1 MTHVLVEAA
10 RNTRTATVK
19 RTKKLKNTKMEN
31 IFDVVVIGAGPGGY
45 VAAIRASQL
54 GFKTAVVEKA
64 ELGGVCLNWGCIPTK
79 ALLKSAQVYNYTKHL
94 ADYGVELRNADGT
107 PVEADAVVSYADIKK
122 VVERE
127 RGVSAQMSKGIEFLF
142 KKNNITVL
150 KGEAKILSGSAV
162 EVKPAEG
169 DAYTVE
175 AKHIIVATGSRPN
188 SLPFA
193 PIDGEKIISY
203 RQALVPETLP
213 KSMAIIGSG
222 AIGSEFTY
230 FYRSMGVDVTLIEF
244 MDQIVPLEDKD
255 VADQLSR
262 SFRKMGIKV
271 MVSSGVKAIDTTG
284 EGCKLSIETKKGMVE
299 LEVDRVLSAVG
310 VVPNTQG
317 IGLEEL
323 GVEMNRGKI
332 VVDDFYRTNVPGIYA
347 IGDVIATPALAHVA
361 SAEGIACVEK
371 IAGMDVAPVNYNNI
385 PGATYTSPEI
395 ASVGLT
401 EKKVKEQGIEYKV
414 GKFPFTASGK
424 ATTAGEKDGFV
435 KLIIDANTDKILGAH
450 MIGANVTEMLSGIVL
465 ARNVGATA
473 KDIIKTIH
481 PHPTM
486 SEAIMEAAAAAH
498 GEVIHM

>member
-1 MTHVLVEAA
+1 
-10 RNTRTATVK
+10 
-19 RTKKLKNTKMEN
+19 MEN
-31 IFDVVVIGAGPGGY
+31 TFDIVVIGAGPGGY

-54 GFKTAVVEKA
+54 GFNTAVIEKA

-107 PVEADAVVSYADIKK
+107 PVEEGAVVSYADIRK

-142 KKNNITVL
+142 KKNKITVL
-150 KGEAKILSGSAV
+150 KGTAKVLSGSTV
-162 EVKPAEG
+162 EVTPEAEA
-169 DAYTVE
+169 AYVVE

-310 VVPNTQG
+310 VVPNTNG
-317 IGLEEL
+317 IGLDEL

-332 VVDDFYRTNVPGIYA
+332 VVDDFFRTNVPGIYA

-371 IAGMDVAPVNYNNI
+371 IAGMDVAPVDYTNI

-401 EKKVKEQGIEYKV
+401 EKKVKEMGIEYKV

-435 KLIIDANTDKILGAH
+435 KLIIDAATDKILGAH
-450 MIGANVTEMLSGIVL
+450 LIGANVTEMLSGIVL

>member
-1 MTHVLVEAA
+1 
-10 RNTRTATVK
+10 
-19 RTKKLKNTKMEN
+19 MEN
-31 IFDVVVIGAGPGGY
+31 TFDIVVIGAGPGGY

-54 GFKTAVVEKA
+54 GFNTAVIEKA

-107 PVEADAVVSYADIKK
+107 PVEEGAVVSYADIRK

-142 KKNNITVL
+142 KKNKITVL
-150 KGEAKILSGSAV
+150 KGTAKVLSGSTV
-162 EVKPAEG
+162 EVTPEAEA
-169 DAYTVE
+169 AYVVE

-203 RQALVPETLP
+203 RQALVPETFP

-310 VVPNTQG
+310 VVPNTNG

-332 VVDDFYRTNVPGIYA
+332 VVDDFFRTNVPGIYA

-371 IAGMDVAPVNYNNI
+371 IAGMDVAPVDYTNI

-401 EKKVKEQGIEYKV
+401 EKKVKEMGIEYKV

-435 KLIIDANTDKILGAH
+435 KLIIDAATDKILGAH
-450 MIGANVTEMLSGIVL
+450 LIGANVTEMLSGIVL

>member
-1 MTHVLVEAA
+1 
-10 RNTRTATVK
+10 
-19 RTKKLKNTKMEN
+19 MEN
-31 IFDVVVIGAGPGGY
+31 KFDIVVIGAGPGGY

-54 GFKTAVVEKA
+54 GFNTAVIEKA

-142 KKNNITVL
+142 KKNKITVL
-150 KGEAKILSGSAV
+150 KGTAKILSGSQV
-162 EVKPAEG
+162 EVTPEAEE
-169 DAYTVE
+169 AYTVE
-175 AKHIIVATGSRPN
+175 ASHIIVATGSRPN

-262 SFRKMGIKV
+262 SFRNMGIKV
-271 MVSSGVKAIDTTG
+271 MVSSGVKAIDTAG
-284 EGCKLSIETKKGMVE
+284 EGCRLSIETKKGMVE

-310 VVPNTQG
+310 VIPNTSG

-332 VVDDFYRTNVPGIYA
+332 VVDDFFRTNVPGIYA

-371 IAGMDVAPVNYNNI
+371 IAGMDVQPVDYSNI

-401 EKKVKEQGIEYKV
+401 EKKVKEMGIEYKV

-450 MIGANVTEMLSGIVL
+450 LIGANVTEMLSGIVL

>member
-1 MTHVLVEAA
+1 
-10 RNTRTATVK
+10 
-19 RTKKLKNTKMEN
+19 MEN
-31 IFDVVVIGAGPGGY
+31 TFDVVVIGAGPGGY

-54 GFKTAVVEKA
+54 GFNTAVIEKA

-107 PVEADAVVSYADIKK
+107 PVEEGAVVSYADIRK

-142 KKNNITVL
+142 KKNKITVL
-150 KGEAKILSGSAV
+150 KGTAKVLSGSTV
-162 EVKPAEG
+162 EVTPEAEA
-169 DAYTVE
+169 AYVVE

-262 SFRKMGIKV
+262 SFRKMGRKV

-310 VVPNTQG
+310 VVPNTNG

-332 VVDDFYRTNVPGIYA
+332 VVDDFFRTNVPGIYA

-371 IAGMDVAPVNYNNI
+371 IAGMDVAPVDYTNI

-401 EKKVKEQGIEYKV
+401 EKKVKEMGIEYKV

-435 KLIIDANTDKILGAH
+435 KLIIDAATDKILGAH
-450 MIGANVTEMLSGIVL
+450 LIGANVTEMLSGIVL